1 MRYDVVDWDETVRVL
16 RDADEVVIAT
26 HVNPDG
32 DAIGSTLA
40 AALGL
45 QQLGKKTHATWG
57 TSPLVVP
64 FNYSFL
70 PASDTFEEPD
80 EVPDASVFLALD
92 CGSADRLGV
101 LEARAS
107 ASDFLINV
115 DHHAG
120 NTEFGKLNIVVTSA
134 SSTAE
139 LVAGLLLDLDIDIG
153 PDIATCLYAGV
164 VTDTGRFQY
173 TSSSPDVL
181 RLAADLIERGVDHVE
196 VAQQVFESAPFGYL
210 KLLGRV
216 LDRAVLHE
224 EESFVYSWLTRQDLI
239 ETAVAMDET
248 DKLIDA
254 VRTTRSAEIAAMF
267 KEQQDGTYRVS
278 LRSKGPRSVGAIA
291 RSQGGGGHELAAGF
305 TASSIDDGIEIVL
318 AALRLKDQ

>member
-1 MRYDVVDWDETVRVL
+1 MRYDVADWDETVRVL
-16 RDADEVVIAT
+16 QEAEEIIIAT

-45 QQLGKKTHATWG
+45 QQLGRKVHSTWG

-64 FNYSFL
+64 FNYTFL
-70 PASDTFEEPD
+70 PASDTFEEPG
-80 EVPDASVFLALD
+80 EVPDAPVFLALD

-101 LEARAS
+101 LEPRAN
-107 ASDFLINV
+107 ASDYLINV

-120 NTEFGKLNIVVTSA
+120 NTEFGKLNIVVTLA

-139 LVAGLLLDLDIDIG
+139 LVTRLLQDLDVDIDS
-153 PDIATCLYAGV
+153 DIATCLYAGI

-173 TSSSPDVL
+173 GNSSPEVL
-181 RLAADLIERGVDHVE
+181 RLAAGLIERGVDWVDI
-196 VAQQVFESAPFGYL
+196 AQQVFESAPFGYL

-216 LDRAVLHE
+216 LERAVLHE
-224 EESFVYSWLTRQDLI
+224 EERFVYSWLSRQDLI

-267 KEQQDGTYRVS
+267 KEQQDGTFRVS

-305 TASSIDDGIEIVL
+305 TASSIDEAVEIVL
-318 AALRLKDQ
+318 AALRSKDL

>member
-1 MRYDVVDWDETVRVL
+1 MRYDVADWDETVRVL

-40 AALGL
+40 ASLGL
-45 QQLGKKTHATWG
+45 QQLNKKTHPTWG

-70 PASDTFEEPD
+70 RAVDTFEEPND
-80 EVPDASVFLALD
+80 VPDAAVFLALD

-101 LEARAS
+101 LETGAG
-107 ASDFLINV
+107 ASDWLINI

-139 LVAGLLLDLDIDIG
+139 LVTRLLQDLDVDID

-173 TSSSPDVL
+173 GNSSADVL
-181 RLAADLIERGVDHVE
+181 RLAAELIARGVDWVE

-224 EESFVYSWLTRQDLI
+224 EESFVYSWLTRGDLV

-254 VRTTRSAEIAAMF
+254 VRTTRSAQIAAMF
-267 KEQQDGTYRVS
+267 KEQSDGTYRVS

-305 TASSIDDGIEIVL
+305 TASSIDEAIEVVL
-318 AALRLKDQ
+318 AALRAENA

>member
-1 MRYDVVDWDETVRVL
+1 MRYGVADWDETVRVL
-16 RDADEVVIAT
+16 KETEEIIIAT
-26 HVNPDG
+26 HINPDG

-40 AALGL
+40 TALGL
-45 QQLGKKTHATWG
+45 QQLGKKVHSTWG

-70 PASDTFEEPD
+70 PASETFEEPS
-80 EVPDASVFLALD
+80 EVPDARVFLALD
-92 CGSADRLGV
+92 CGSSDRLGL
-101 LEARAS
+101 LEGRAH
-107 ASDFLINV
+107 ASDYLINV

-139 LVAGLLLDLDIDIG
+139 LVTGLLRDLDVDIDS
-153 PDIATCLYAGV
+153 DIATCLYAGV

-173 TSSSPDVL
+173 GNSSPEVL
-181 RLAADLIERGVDHVE
+181 RLAAALIERGVDWVDI
-196 VAQQVFESAPFGYL
+196 AQQVFESAPFGYL

-216 LDRAVLHE
+216 LERAVLHE
-224 EESFVYSWLTRQDLI
+224 EERFVYSWLTRQDLI

-267 KEQQDGTYRVS
+267 KEQQDGTFRVS
-278 LRSKGPRSVGAIA
+278 LRSKGPRSVGVIA

-305 TASSIDDGIEIVL
+305 TASSIDEAVEIVL
-318 AALRLKDQ
+318 GALRTGP